1 MDVDLP
7 FSARYG
13 DLDSIVQ
20 PIDQDFPKSAV
31 IGLCHLLSDLN
42 DKGYLYSSKVEREIS
57 RLSRKPLTLP
67 SALGSMP
74 APYTP
79 RVFEGLD
86 ALPWFRIYDLCER
99 LSVLIDQCIPNKAFN
114 NHNDFSLSLELQA
127 AQTYLHQELNL
138 LFAEENLAYVY
149 DNGLVIRRGRKNTEN
164 QIRKVTTV
172 LDASILRNAR
182 QHYIKALRFFRD
194 VKEPDYPNC
203 IKEAVCSVEAAGKA
217 SFPDAGAT
225 TLGDLTKW
233 LRKNR
238 QGVLPPGV
246 ISVITGL
253 YTYRSGG
260 EGVSHGEAN
269 GGNVSKELAEFTL
282 SVASSTI
289 VLFYEL
295 NEAGE
300 DEASL
305 F

>member
-1 MDVDLP
+1 MDVNSP
-7 FSARYG
+7 FSVRYG
-13 DLDSIVQ
+13 DLDSMSQ

-31 IGLCHLLSDLN
+31 TGLCHVLSELH
-42 DKGYLYSSKVEREIS
+42 DKGYLYNSRIEREIS
-57 RLSRKPLTLP
+57 RLSRTPPWRSP
-67 SALGSMP
+67 SPPNS
-74 APYTP
+74 
-79 RVFEGLD
+79 VFNGLEK
-86 ALPWFRIYDLCER
+86 LSWSQIYDLCER
-99 LSVLIDQCIPNKAFN
+99 IPLLIRYNLEQLNEDPQADIEFEKVLDTANTF
-114 NHNDFSLSLELQA
+114 
-127 AQTYLHQELNL
+127 LHRELNL
-138 LFAEENLAYVY
+138 LFSEENLAYIY
-149 DNGLVIRRGRKNTEN
+149 EKGLVVRRGRKNTEN
-164 QIRKVTTV
+164 QIGKATTV
-172 LDASILRNAR
+172 LDALMLRNAR

-194 VKEPDYPNC
+194 AKEPDYPNC

-233 LRKNR
+233 LKKNR
-238 QGVLPPGV
+238 QDALPYGV
-246 ISVITGL
+246 INIITGL

-295 NEAGE
+295 NEAEE